1 MLWSSRPDT
10 VTPAPDTVTS
20 TSSSRSAAGLTSTVT
35 VTDEPSST
43 LYDAA
48 PKDTVSCA
56 AAVVAC
62 LGVSGTQALLPAWF
76 TERTCAW
83 YEVFDFRPDM
93 AALSRFPSSTVVT
106 SRMPTQLDAGD
117 VLSLY
122 RTS

>member
-1 MLWSSRPDT
+1 MSSSSSPDT
-10 VTPAPDTVTS
+10 VTPSPDTVTS

-56 AAVVAC
+56 AAVEAS
-62 LGVSGTQALLPAWF
+62 LGVSGTQALLPAEF
-76 TERTCAW
+76 TERTWAS
-83 YEVFDFRPDM
+83 YGVFDFRFEM
-93 AALSRFPSSTVVT
+93 AALSRSPSSTVVT
-106 SRMPTQLDAGD
+106 SRMSTQSDAGD
-117 VLSLY
+117 VRSLY

>member
-1 MLWSSRPDT
+1 M
-10 VTPAPDTVTS
+10 TP

-48 PKDTVSCA
+48 PKDTVSRA

-62 LGVSGTQALLPAWF
+62 LGVSGTQALLPAGF
-76 TERTCAW
+76 TERTWAS
-83 YEVFDFRPDM
+83 YGVFDFRFEM
-93 AALSRFPSSTVVT
+93 AALSRCPSSMVVT
-106 SRMPTQLDAGD
+106 SRRPTQPDAGD
-117 VLSLY
+117 VRSLY